1 MTITLYDTLSKSMK
15 TFQPQTEKRVTMY
28 VCGPTVYDFPHVG
41 NARPAIVFD
50 ILYRLLKSAYP
61 SVLYAR
67 NYTDIDDK
75 IFAVASA
82 SAISASYLALSAS
95 SIALRISYRLLSFL
109 SNLNNFIFTHN
120 FGSLFHHC

>member
-15 TFQPQTEKRVTMY
+15 TFQPQTGKRVTMY

-75 IFAVASA
+75 IFAVASETGFL
-82 SAISASYLALSAS
+82 IGRLRQS
-95 SIALRISYRLLSFL
+95 SSRHIEKICNDLVF
-109 SNLNNFIFTHN
+109 
-120 FGSLFHHC
+120 